1 MIPVTPR
8 EVRILIQEAKEA
20 GVPKEDL
27 YKLQEYLEEIESGII
42 NWKETGSM
50 YKEITKDE
58 EKLKSDGGRE
68 VRLSTAPS
76 SSDEDDFKGLTFKP
90 VKRNSRPKS
99 AS

>member
-8 EVRILIQEAKEA
+8 EVRILIQEAKKV

-27 YKLQEYLEEIESGII
+27 YKLQEYLEEIESGRM
-42 NWKETGSM
+42 NWEETGSM
-50 YKEITKDE
+50 YQEITKEE

-76 SSDEDDFKGLTFKP
+76 SSDEDDFKGVTFKL
-90 VKRNSRPKS
+90 VKRSSLRS
-99 AS
+99 

>member
-27 YKLQEYLEEIESGII
+27 EELQEYGREMASGVMKWEEPSP
-42 NWKETGSM
+42 M
-50 YKEITKDE
+50 YREITREE

-68 VRLSTAPS
+68 VCLSTAPI
-76 SSDEDDFKGLTFKP
+76 SSDEDDFEGVTFRP
-90 VKRNSRPKS
+90 VKRRSRRKS
-99 AS
+99 A